1 MPEGVRVRAY
11 SSSANLGPGF
21 DALAVALDAYSD
33 VVEAWLEDKPGVRVV
48 VEGDYAEGSGGGATA
63 RRAVEELLK
72 MTGSTGVGV
81 GIRLVKGVPPGRG
94 LGSSGASAAAAVVA
108 ASRLLGLGLAA
119 EDLVKAA
126 GAGESMAAGAPHY
139 DNVAASLLGGFVVI
153 APGLDGGLRVSSI
166 DARAWFAVVTPMDPV
181 PENKTRVMRS
191 VLPNEIPL
199 GDAVSNWSRLAM
211 MVSAIHRGEWGLV
224 GEMMMGD
231 GIVEPRRARFIPCYS
246 EARRAA
252 LEAGA
257 LGFTISGAGP
267 SVIALARDRG
277 SAARVLDSML
287 SSCSW
292 RVEPLGVVAST
303 APGAVGA
310 YHI

>member
-1 MPEGVRVRAY
+1 MADSVRVRAY

-33 VVEAWLEDKPGVRVV
+33 IVEAWLEDKPGVRVD
-48 VEGDYAEGSGGGATA
+48 VEGVYAEGSGGGGTA
-63 RRAVEELLK
+63 RRAVEELLR
-72 MTGSTGVGV
+72 MANSTSVGV
-81 GIRLVKGVPPGRG
+81 GIRLVKGIPPGRG

-108 ASRLLGLGLAA
+108 VSRLLGASLGP
-119 EDLVKAA
+119 EDLVRAA
-126 GAGESMAAGAPHY
+126 GAGESMAAGTPHY

-166 DARAWFAVVTPMDPV
+166 GARAWFAVLTPMDPV

-191 VLPNEIPL
+191 VLPSQVPL
-199 GDAVSNWSRLAM
+199 EDAVSNWSRLAM
-211 MVSAIHRGEWGLV
+211 MISAIHRGEWRLV

-231 GIVEPRRARFIPCYS
+231 GIVEPRRAGFIPCYS
-246 EARRAA
+246 EAKRAA

-257 LGFTISGAGP
+257 LGFAISGAGP
-267 SVIALARDRG
+267 SMIALAQDRG

-292 RVEPLGVVAST
+292 RVEPLGVVSST
-303 APGAVGA
+303 APGALGA